1 MGNFLRKYFYSKS
14 TDTDI
19 NNYTSA
25 GCIFIEKSLI
35 LSGYQ
40 KKKSKFII
48 SGIGGKKENNDKNP
62 IHTAIREM
70 IEELFNVTT
79 LSDKLFNE
87 LIEIKPKKTII
98 TNNHVNFIFTLFQ
111 LDEMLEIMYDYKI
124 KSNIYSVF
132 PTCINELLFNR
143 KINNNSEISH
153 LCLLPI
159 VKTKIIIDDDF
170 MNDIYLL
177 NNDTDICI

>member
-1 MGNFLRKYFYSKS
+1 MGNLLVKSLYSKRS
-14 TDTDI
+14 DNDI

-25 GCIFIEKSLI
+25 GCIFIERNLI

-40 KKKSKFII
+40 KKNSKYII
-48 SGIGGKKENNDKNP
+48 SGIGGKKENNDKNSLQ
-62 IHTAIREM
+62 TAIREM

-79 LSDKLFNE
+79 LSDKLLNE
-87 LIEIKPKKTII
+87 LIKIKPKKTII
-98 TNNHVNFIFTLFQ
+98 TKNHVNYVFTFFE
-111 LDEMLEIMYDYKI
+111 LDEMLEIMNDYKI
-124 KSNIYSVF
+124 KSNIYSIF

-159 VKTKIIIDDDF
+159 VKTKIIIDNDF

-177 NNDTDICI
+177 NDGTKIYI